1 MTYAPTRE
9 NTPLARG
16 VDGTEITTTNDD
28 TTTHAAA
35 KVFSGTSN
43 PRELRAIDGLK
54 RRAMPREHIDRA
66 AGCSNGPELVAN
78 LRRKGLE
85 VPCDRVPVI
94 DRDGFEVLRGI
105 YYLTKND
112 RRKIQKWLKCRGQ
125 R

>member
-1 MTYAPTRE
+1 MTFTPTKE

-16 VDGTEITTTNDD
+16 VDGTEITTANDD
-28 TTTHAAA
+28 TTTQAAA

-112 RRKIQKWLKCRGQ
+112 RRKIQRWLKCRGQ